1 MHCSDTFGEHIYG
14 TTQGGQMQTRESE
27 TASETPPRRPLQDF
41 LTFRI
46 ANLANALNTQ
56 AGEILRRDCGISLN
70 DWRVLS
76 LATVP
81 GLRTTR
87 DMVAPSGIDSAI
99 ISRALQRLEDGG
111 LILTVRGAK
120 DRREREI
127 HLTVKGR
134 ALHTDMAPTMQKRQ
148 EALIA
153 LLDEGEQRMVFTILD
168 KLNEGAKRREF

>member
-1 MHCSDTFGEHIYG
+1 
-14 TTQGGQMQTRESE
+14 MQPKDSESVS
-27 TASETPPRRPLQDF
+27 ATPLRRPLQDF

-56 AGEILRRDCGISLN
+56 AGDILRRDCGISLN

-87 DMVAPSGIDSAI
+87 DMVAASGMDSAI
-99 ISRALQRLEDGG
+99 ISRALQRLEEAG
-111 LILTVRGAK
+111 LILTVRGTK

-127 HLTVKGR
+127 HLTAKGR
-134 ALHTDMAPTMQKRQ
+134 ALHGDMVPTMQNRQ
-148 EALIA
+148 DALIA

-168 KLNEGAKRREF
+168 KLSAGAKRRDF